1 MNSLH
6 ILQGEFLGTQ
16 PLIRT
21 LNFSRNLNFF
31 ISMGSLSHGFGPTED
46 PVTVPYLSVHGMLR
60 LQLDWFLRLYG
71 T

>member
-31 ISMGSLSHGFGPTED
+31 ISMGILSNGFGPTED

-60 LQLDWFLRLYG
+60 LQLDWFLRL
-71 T
+71 